1 MHRPTLF
8 ERSYLT
14 RTTMKQTNFSQRFD
28 KPDFN
33 LQKGYRGP
41 THSQNLGH
49 IRIQSEI
56 ITHIRTAF
64 SFRLYFNTSR
74 NLPNKKTSQTAKS
87 HLISQNLSLNLFLST
102 CQRKN
107 CKKLPRQ
114 LPRLPQWIRTYPL
127 SKPIF
132 SRPAVGCERR

>member
-1 MHRPTLF
+1 
-8 ERSYLT
+8 
-14 RTTMKQTNFSQRFD
+14 MKQTNFSQRFD

-56 ITHIRTAF
+56 ITHIRIAF

-74 NLPNKKTSQTAKS
+74 KLPNKKNESNCKIAFNISK
-87 HLISQNLSLNLFLST
+87 LISKSIFVNLPTQEL
-102 CQRKN
+102 QKN
-107 CKKLPRQ
+107 CQGSYLGYLNGSEP
-114 LPRLPQWIRTYPL
+114 TH
-127 SKPIF
+127 
-132 SRPAVGCERR
+132 

>member
-1 MHRPTLF
+1 MHRPTLL

-74 NLPNKKTSQTAKS
+74 NLPNKKNESNCKIAFNISK
-87 HLISQNLSLNLFLST
+87 LISKSIFVNLPTQELQKIAKAVTSATSMDQNLPIEQTHFFST
-102 CQRKN
+102 SG
-107 CKKLPRQ
+107 
-114 LPRLPQWIRTYPL
+114 RL
-127 SKPIF
+127 
-132 SRPAVGCERR
+132 